1 MISPL
6 GMKKEG
12 GEEAYD
18 PKGVVKHTGVQMG
31 ERWETASGCRV
42 WRGFAVGIGE
52 G

>member
-1 MISPL
+1 
-6 GMKKEG
+6 MKKEG